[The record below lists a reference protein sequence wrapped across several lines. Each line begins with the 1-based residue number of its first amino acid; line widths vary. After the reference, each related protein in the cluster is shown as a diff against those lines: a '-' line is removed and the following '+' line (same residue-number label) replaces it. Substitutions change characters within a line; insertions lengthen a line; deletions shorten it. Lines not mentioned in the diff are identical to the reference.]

1 MPEPAK
7 IESVPPVT
15 VTIAAVKLTG
25 ASLSENVMRAD
36 SPALSADLSAAIP
49 IVGTTMSIRSAAAKP
64 PARFGLPTASVKTP
78 ASIAIVPVPTSPAVG
93 VNVAV

>member
-25 ASLSENVMRAD
+25 ASLSENVSRAD
-36 SPALSADLSAAIP
+36 SPALRADVSAVIP
-49 IVGTTMSIRSAAAKP
+49 IVGATISIRMAGSNP
-64 PARFGLPTASVKTP
+64 PAVLGLPAASTYVP
-78 ASIAIVPVPTSPAVG
+78 ALTTTVPEPLKPTVG
-93 VNVAV
+93 VNIAV